1 MEEMLAEFGL
11 IGDGEFKIVTEYELD
26 GLRYQQFLNEGL

>member
-11 IGDGEFKIVTEYELD
+11 IVDGEFEIVTEFAST
-26 GLRYQQFLNEGL
+26 RPTV

>member
-11 IGDGEFKIVTEYELD
+11 IGDGEFKIVTEFAST
-26 GLRYQQFLNEGL
+26 RPTV